1 MFPPLVATPLSTG
14 KPLIY
19 QRMGIQHIAKVTQSV
34 SNDTMSNMREKIF
47 SMFILMLPFFATAQ
61 ATSNTETGF
70 EIMTNKLS
78 GNCLACHDL
87 PGVSGVPSNFGP
99 TLHGVGARRTQE
111 ELFQWVVDARK
122 INPET
127 LMPPFGSSDG
137 LSKVIQKSN
146 LLSST
151 QIEKVVSTLQSWR

>member
-1 MFPPLVATPLSTG
+1 MQVKLFL
-14 KPLIY
+14 
-19 QRMGIQHIAKVTQSV
+19 
-34 SNDTMSNMREKIF
+34 
-47 SMFILMLPFFATAQ
+47 MFILMVPVFASAQ
-61 ATSNTETGF
+61 ANSNNETGF
-70 EIMTNKLS
+70 DIMTNKLS

-99 TLHGVGARRTQE
+99 SLHGVGARRTQD
-111 ELFQWVVDARK
+111 ELLQWVVDARK

-127 LMPPFGSSDG
+127 LMPPFGSSEG
-137 LSKVIQKSN
+137 LSKVIQKRN